1 MIHRFL
7 AIEGNIGAGKTS
19 LCQQLAAEF
28 DARLILEQFA
38 DNPFLADFYQDAAR
52 HAFTVE
58 LFFMAERYKQLQDH
72 LLEQDLFQQNT
83 ISDYFFVKTKLFAK
97 RNLEGDEFR
106 LFNRLF
112 KILNNTFP
120 NPDLLVYLH
129 RPVAEVMRNIKKRG
143 RDYERDITA
152 DYLQNIQDAYFDF
165 FKTEVKFPVL
175 IIDIYDKNFLTE
187 EKVYNEIVAHI
198 NQVYAVGV
206 HRVSL

>member
-1 MIHRFL
+1 VLHRFL

-19 LCQQLAAEF
+19 LCQQMAAQF
-28 DARLILEQFA
+28 DTRLILEQFA
-38 DNPFLADFYQDAAR
+38 DNPFLADFYQDSAR

-83 ISDYFFVKTKLFAK
+83 ISDYFFIKTKLFAK

-129 RPVAEVMRNIKKRG
+129 RPVEEVMRNIKKRG

-152 DYLQNIQDAYFDF
+152 EYLQNIQDAYFDF

-175 IIDIYDKNFLTE
+175 IIDISNKNFLTE
-187 EKVYNEIVAHI
+187 EKVYDEIVGHI
-198 NQVYAVGV
+198 NQKYEIGV
-206 HRVSL
+206 HRVYL